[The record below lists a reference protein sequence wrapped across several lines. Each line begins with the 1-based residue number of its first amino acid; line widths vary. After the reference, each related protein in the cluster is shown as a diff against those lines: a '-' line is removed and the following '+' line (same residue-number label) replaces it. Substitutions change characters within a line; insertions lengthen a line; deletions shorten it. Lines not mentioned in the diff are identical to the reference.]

1 MVMRASCSRFQ
12 GAVKASVA
20 EFDRNYRN
28 YRNYQDKK
36 ITSVAEVEEAKAN
49 LKAAEAALNASRAK
63 LQRYQPIATE
73 GAIAKEQFEEAKL
86 AVEQH

>member
-20 EFDRNYRN
+20 EFDRN